1 MTGMTRDDKDDW
13 DDWNDERS
21 LGMNTMTRD
30 E

>member
-21 LGMNTMTRD
+21 LGMNRMTRD